1 MMKHTKP
8 NIIENG
14 GSYPSKNL
22 QYYDQINK
30 FIKIISRSLKIKNGS
45 IKGDI
50 VIHNNNVYFI
60 EVAVRLSG
68 GDFSETMIPLS
79 SSFDLIRN
87 SINLA
92 IRNKIG
98 QNDLN
103 IKFKDTYLANRYF
116 FLKKGN

>member
-1 MMKHTKP
+1 
-8 NIIENG
+8 
-14 GSYPSKNL
+14 
-22 QYYDQINK
+22 
-30 FIKIISRSLKIKNGS
+30 
-45 IKGDI
+45 
-50 VIHNNNVYFI
+50 
-60 EVAVRLSG
+60 
-68 GDFSETMIPLS
+68 MIPLS

-116 FLKKGN
+116 FSKKGN

>member
-1 MMKHTKP
+1 
-8 NIIENG
+8 
-14 GSYPSKNL
+14 
-22 QYYDQINK
+22 
-30 FIKIISRSLKIKNGS
+30 
-45 IKGDI
+45 
-50 VIHNNNVYFI
+50 
-60 EVAVRLSG
+60 
-68 GDFSETMIPLS
+68 MIPLS

-116 FLKKGN
+116 FSKKEKLNKIYGLNKIRKKAWIKKLKIFSSVGEKLSRTTNHTNRIGSFYCSS